1 MRARTVRSPCCVT
14 LAQRNVHGWEP
25 ESHAADQRHI
35 ELWAAKIRCPAA
47 PSAQKCQKPLGP
59 QYLIRSPERKYFLV
73 KDLLPKNPLF
83 PCDDKTKR
91 LATTQ
96 DWVCLNNMDRF
107 LTITL
112 YHRGIS
118 SATKKEVC
126 NRWQVPTEPRCQRQ
140 RVCLGLRKAAEGV
153 WKTLTCL
160 EQPAQIYLQELL
172 RLEGKR
178 LSL

>member
-1 MRARTVRSPCCVT
+1 MRAGTVRSPCCVT

-35 ELWAAKIRCPAA
+35 ELWAAKIRCPAG

-73 KDLLPKNPLF
+73 KDLLHKNPLF

-96 DWVCLNNMDRF
+96 
-107 LTITL
+107 
-112 YHRGIS
+112 
-118 SATKKEVC
+118 E
-126 NRWQVPTEPRCQRQ
+126 
-140 RVCLGLRKAAEGV
+140 LGLFKQYG
-153 WKTLTCL
+153 
-160 EQPAQIYLQELL
+160 QIFNHYPIPSGYIFSDKERGLQQMAGPH
-172 RLEGKR
+172 RATMSTSKS
-178 LSL
+178 LSGIT